1 MNRSIM
7 RGMEGAQAHLFD
19 MKTLNSQEGRLYQDV
34 SILRFSEG
42 LSTPQVIVIL
52 K

>member
-19 MKTLNSQEGRLYQDV
+19 MKTLNSQEDRLIKGCPYSDSRKGSV
-34 SILRFSEG
+34 HLR
-42 LSTPQVIVIL
+42 
-52 K
+52 